1 MQLLQFQGNL
11 LSVIVNM
18 YMDSREDPDF
28 ESRNVI
34 RSSWHDDLP
43 RAVYDGLEHVKVS
56 DNWFEVYRMDHD
68 VFAIYEPY
76 QWQEVISYLILGNKR
91 ALLFDTGNGIGIISD
106 LVTELT
112 DLPVI
117 VLNSHTH
124 FDHVGGNSEFQN
136 ILAMDSDYTKRNMK
150 GYANAA
156 MRNEVSDEAIC
167 SVLPDGVDPKIHHI
181 APFSAKELIR
191 DGHKIDLGDRVLKV
205 LSTPGHT
212 PDSVSMLDQEIGLL
226 WPGDI
231 FYAGPIWLFF
241 PETDLDE
248 FYSSVDRLCSLVPEL
263 KTLHP
268 SHNSPIALPGS
279 LYKLKEALLS
289 VREGSVTGRTIS
301 GDRIEYVF
309 NGFSLI
315 MRATL

>member
-1 MQLLQFQGNL
+1 
-11 LSVIVNM
+11 M

-34 RSSWHDDLP
+34 RSSWHDNLP
-43 RAVYDGLEHVKVS
+43 RAVYDDLEHVKVS

-91 ALLFDTGNGIGIISD
+91 ALLFDTGNGIGKIST

-124 FDHVGGNSEFQN
+124 FDYMGGNAEFQD

-150 GYANAA
+150 GYANDI

-167 SVLPDGVDPKIHHI
+167 SVLPDGIAPETHHI
-181 APFSAKELIR
+181 APFFTKELIR
-191 DGHKIDLGDRVLKV
+191 DGHKINLGNRV
-205 LSTPGHT
+205 
-212 PDSVSMLDQEIGLL
+212 
-226 WPGDI
+226 
-231 FYAGPIWLFF
+231 
-241 PETDLDE
+241 
-248 FYSSVDRLCSLVPEL
+248 
-263 KTLHP
+263 
-268 SHNSPIALPGS
+268 
-279 LYKLKEALLS
+279 
-289 VREGSVTGRTIS
+289 
-301 GDRIEYVF
+301 EYVF
-309 NGFSLI
+309 DGFSLI
-315 MRATL
+315 MRSPL